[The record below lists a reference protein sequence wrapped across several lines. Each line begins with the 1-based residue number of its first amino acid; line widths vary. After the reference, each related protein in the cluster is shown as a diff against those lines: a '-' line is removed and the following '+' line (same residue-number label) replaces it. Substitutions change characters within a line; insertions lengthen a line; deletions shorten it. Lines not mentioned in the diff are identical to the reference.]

1 MMNNNELFEKAKNL
15 HFNGKIKEAQNLYL
29 KLIREHKNS
38 GVLYYLLGTSFLQI
52 KKYSQAINYLKISI
66 DLNPKSADSYNNM
79 GVALAENENFSEA
92 LKNYDKAIDLKKQFV
107 DAYLN
112 KGIALN
118 ALKNY
123 DEALDYIN
131 KAISLDTN
139 NAKAY
144 NSLGNIYNNKKKFED
159 SFKAYRKAINIKP
172 NYIQALSNASDLL
185 FLFKKYEESLIYLN
199 KIYELNP
206 DLDGLLNKIF
216 SNKIHIADWS
226 NYNDLIKKIKNKII
240 NKISIIDPLLILYMS
255 DDSKIIKINSEEYIK
270 KNHKK
275 SNQKYQE
282 DLNKFNLTNK
292 ENKKI
297 KIAYFSGDFHN
308 HPVLYHMS
316 EIYKNH
322 DRNKFEIYA
331 FSHGRTEE
339 NIWRKEIKK
348 YFNKFYIIN
357 QLSDEKVV
365 KLCRDLQI
373 DIAIN
378 LTGFTKNLRTDIF
391 IKRVAPIQIN
401 YLGYPATMG
410 TKSIDYIIADKTV
423 IPENEKK
430 FFVEKVEYLQNCYTP
445 KPLDTLLKKSKKNYI
460 RKNFSL
466 PDKEIVFC
474 SITNPIKITP
484 EMFDLWID
492 ILKKVKGSVLWL
504 ATKNEKFKENISKEA
519 EKRGLE
525 KNRLIFTEIIK
536 QKEDHLNRLALADIF
551 LDTFPYV
558 SHSTTYDY
566 IDIGLPSVSLKGKS
580 FASRVSASIYS
591 QIDLDELIAINKNE
605 YVNIAVNL
613 ATNKNKLNKVREKLK
628 NYKNVFNTKDFTK
641 NLEKIYLKLYK
652 QNFNDN

>member
-1 MMNNNELFEKAKNL
+1 
-15 HFNGKIKEAQNLYL
+15 
-29 KLIREHKNS
+29 
-38 GVLYYLLGTSFLQI
+38 
-52 KKYSQAINYLKISI
+52 
-66 DLNPKSADSYNNM
+66 
-79 GVALAENENFSEA
+79 
-92 LKNYDKAIDLKKQFV
+92 
-107 DAYLN
+107 
-112 KGIALN
+112 
-118 ALKNY
+118 
-123 DEALDYIN
+123 
-131 KAISLDTN
+131 
-139 NAKAY
+139 
-144 NSLGNIYNNKKKFED
+144 
-159 SFKAYRKAINIKP
+159 
-172 NYIQALSNASDLL
+172 
-185 FLFKKYEESLIYLN
+185 
-199 KIYELNP
+199 
-206 DLDGLLNKIF
+206 
-216 SNKIHIADWS
+216 
-226 NYNDLIKKIKNKII
+226 
-240 NKISIIDPLLILYMS
+240 
-255 DDSKIIKINSEEYIK
+255 
-270 KNHKK
+270 
-275 SNQKYQE
+275 
-282 DLNKFNLTNK
+282 
-292 ENKKI
+292 
-297 KIAYFSGDFHN
+297 
-308 HPVLYHMS
+308 MS

-430 FFVEKVEYLQNCYTP
+430 FFVEKVEYLQNYYTP

-460 RKNFSL
+460 RKNYNIS
-466 PDKEIVFC
+466 DKEIVFC
-474 SITNPIKITP
+474 SITNPIKINP

-613 ATNKNKLNKVREKLK
+613 ATNKNKLNKIREKLK
-628 NYKNVFNTKDFTK
+628 NHKNVFNTKDFTK

-652 QNFNDN
+652 QNFDDN